1 MTDTPP
7 SPHAAAVPGERL
19 PAIDVVRGAAVLGIV
34 IANIPGLGQPLMAA
48 VWPGA
53 FLSPPGPFAE
63 WLWGAQ
69 LVLVDGKMR
78 GLFTLLFGAG
88 MVLFLRGA
96 EARDA
101 GSGPGLLARR
111 LGWLALFGVLHW
123 ALLWR
128 GDILLPYAVAGLLT
142 LGFAGWSWRRQLALG
157 LAGYGLGALVNFAA
171 LVPLATGALGP
182 VAGLAAEEAAALAE
196 ARREGALMAGGDYAA
211 WVRDA
216 LRDHLPALPF
226 DLAFGLL
233 ETAPLMLIGMSLIGA
248 GLFDGRIGARR
259 QVRAGAWLWLAGTL
273 ASVPVAIWAI
283 GRGIGYWTSFAAIMG
298 WLPLTQLAGAL
309 GLAALLAVW
318 GARPGGA
325 LRRRLAEAGRCALT
339 NYIGTSALAL
349 AVFSGWG
356 LGLHGKLARIELYAL
371 VPLFWLA
378 MLAWPGWWLARFRHG
393 PLEWAWRSLTYW
405 RVVPF
410 RR

>member
-1 MTDTPP
+1 MTDSLPAPAPP
-7 SPHAAAVPGERL
+7 ANPNGRL
-19 PAIDVVRGAAVLGIV
+19 PALDVVRGVAVLGIV
-34 IANIPGLGQPLMAA
+34 IANIPGLGQPLVAA

-96 EARDA
+96 EAREA

-111 LGWLALFGVLHW
+111 LGWLALFGLLHW

-128 GDILLPYAVAGLLT
+128 GDILLPYAVAGLLM

-157 LAGYGLGALVNFAA
+157 LAGYTAGALVNFVA
-171 LVPLATGALGP
+171 LVPLATGVLRPPSDLDG
-182 VAGLAAEEAAALAE
+182 GEAAMLVE
-196 ARREGALMAGGDYAA
+196 ARREAALIAGGDYAGS
-211 WVRDA
+211 VRYA
-216 LRDHLPALPF
+216 LEEQLPTLPL

-233 ETAPLMLIGMSLIGA
+233 ETAPLMLIGMGLIGA

-259 QVRAGAWLWLAGTL
+259 QVRAGAWLWLAGAL
-273 ASVPVAIWAI
+273 ASVPVAMWAI
-283 GRGIGYWTSFAAIMG
+283 ERGIGYWVSFAAIMG

-309 GLAALLAVW
+309 GLAAMLAVW

-325 LRRRLAEAGRCALT
+325 LKNRLAEAGRCAFT
-339 NYIGTSALAL
+339 NYIATSALAL
-349 AVFSGWG
+349 ALFSGWG
-356 LGLHGKLARIELYAL
+356 LGLYGKLSRIELYAL

-378 MLAWPGWWLARFRHG
+378 MLAWPRWWLARFRHG